1 MIRRKNLD
9 ETRKEQFE
17 AYKAKSN
24 RDALTGCI
32 SLLIAV
38 GLVLAS
44 LKWIYPLCAKYLVE
58 LFRNAGAN
66 I

>member
-1 MIRRKNLD
+1 MIRRKNLE
-9 ETRKEQFE
+9 ETRKERFE
-17 AYKAKSN
+17 AYKAESN
-24 RDALTGCI
+24 RNASTGCI
-32 SLLIAV
+32 SILIAI